1 MGATLTL
8 RELRGDD
15 VFVVLELV
23 NKLDLID
30 PVQSLLSGKKKQEII
45 ESLKLNE
52 EEKVGEK
59 EIGFEILLEIS
70 KLAIK
75 RIPKAKKDIN
85 IFLAELAETNV
96 EEIETLP
103 LKVYVGLLKDF
114 FRHPDLKELYKSL
127 SELIA

>member
-1 MGATLTL
+1 MEATLTL

-30 PVQSLLSGKKKQEII
+30 PVQSLLSGQKKQEILD
-45 ESLKLNE
+45 SLKSNGE
-52 EEKVGEK
+52 DKVENR
-59 EIGFEILLEIS
+59 EVGFEILLEIS

-85 IFLAELAETNV
+85 VFLAELTGTTV

-103 LKVYVGLLKDF
+103 LKRYVGLLKDF
-114 FRHPDLKELYKSL
+114 FKHPDLKELYKSL